1 MRVPTGQLRT
11 MRLKLGRRSALW
23 RLVRGVPRLSN
34 LVTLG
39 ACDQPGADV
48 GDFAGQALAAPRT
61 AWMSTWR
68 QIGLVSCLLAC
79 LGLETRAA
87 DPVQYNRDV
96 LPILAEHCFA
106 CHGFDKGNRK
116 AGLRLDHAAG
126 ATAKLPSDAQAIVPG
141 KPQESE
147 LVLRIT
153 STDANEIMPPA
164 ATGKK
169 LTAAQQDVLQRWIAE
184 GAKYDRHWA
193 FIPPVASEP
202 PTIEGS
208 SLAIDRFVRAKLA
221 AEQVTPSP
229 QADRA
234 TLIRRVSLDLTG
246 LPPTALEVDAFLN
259 DSRPDAYERVVD
271 RLLASEHFGERWAR
285 WWLDLAHY
293 ADSDGYLQDFLR
305 PTAWRYRQ
313 WVVDAL
319 NRDLPFD
326 QFTVEQL
333 AGDLLPDATVSQKIA
348 TGFLR
353 NTLSNREG
361 GADLEEYRVRQVV
374 DRATTV
380 GVTWMG
386 LTVGCAECHDHKF
399 DAISQREFYQFYAF
413 FNNADE
419 VNIDAPLP
427 GETEPHRVAQ
437 AIHDQKRAALLAP
450 LKQPLAELQG
460 AWEEKLLFTEAHPGA
475 DHRWDRAL
483 EVLGLVWGQ
492 GQGEG
497 QLEGLNIVKTPVDQR
512 TPAERDRL
520 QDYFLRNGSAIDPAK
535 FKEFKLGELPGQLD
549 ALAKAVPAVNRAP
562 TMTVSRRVR
571 TSRVHTRGDFRQ
583 PADEV
588 HPNTPAALPA
598 LPALP
603 EGHGQE
609 RLALAR
615 WLVSREHPLTARVTV
630 NRLWQELFGRG
641 LVLTSENFG
650 VRGDRPS
657 HPELLDWLAVR
668 FMEQHWSIKSILRD
682 MVISQTYRQSSQAR
696 PELAARDPQNV
707 WLSRQNRIRLSAE
720 MVRDSALAASGLLN
734 RTVGGP
740 SVRPP
745 QPESVSK
752 EGFDNTWEASRGAD
766 RYRRGLYTF
775 LQRTSPFAQ
784 FITFD
789 LPDSS
794 RTCTR
799 RERSNTPLQA
809 LNLLNDP
816 TFLEAAQALAQRV
829 CREERGDI
837 SKRVAQACV
846 LTLSRFPTSAESARL
861 VAYWEQ
867 QRLLF
872 RNDQQA
878 ARDLLGDM
886 TPDGDTADQAAWV
899 ALASVLLNLDESIT
913 RE

>member
-1 MRVPTGQLRT
+1 M
-11 MRLKLGRRSALW
+11 
-23 RLVRGVPRLSN
+23 
-34 LVTLG
+34 
-39 ACDQPGADV
+39 
-48 GDFAGQALAAPRT
+48 
-61 AWMSTWR
+61 
-68 QIGLVSCLLAC
+68 GLVGCLFVVCCVVEAP
-79 LGLETRAA
+79 AA
-87 DPVQYNRDV
+87 EPVQYNRDV

-116 AGLRLDHAAG
+116 AGLRLDSAAG
-126 ATAKLPSDAQAIVPG
+126 ATAKVASGVQAIVPG
-141 KPQESE
+141 QPEASE

-153 STDANEIMPPA
+153 STDANEIMPPP

-169 LTAAQQDVLQRWIAE
+169 LTAAQQDVVKRWIAE

-193 FIPPVASEP
+193 FIPPVAVEP
-202 PTIEGS
+202 PTVEGS

-221 AEQVTPSP
+221 AEQVAPSP
-229 QADRA
+229 PADRA

-326 QFTVEQL
+326 RFTIEQL
-333 AGDLLPDATVSQKIA
+333 AGDVLPEATVSQKIA

-361 GADLEEYRVRQVV
+361 GADIEEYRVRQVV

-427 GETEPHRVAQ
+427 GEDEPHRVAL
-437 AIHDQKRAALLAP
+437 AIHDQKRAELLAP
-450 LKQPLAELQG
+450 VLQPLNELQR

-475 DHRWDRAL
+475 DHKWDRAL

-497 QLEGLNIVKTPVDQR
+497 QLEGLNIVKTPVDKR
-512 TPAERDRL
+512 TPQERDRL
-520 QDYFLRNGSAIDPAK
+520 QDYFLRNGAPIDPAK
-535 FKEFKLGELPGQLD
+535 FQEWKLGELPGKLD
-549 ALAKAVPAVNRAP
+549 ALAKAVPAVSRAP
-562 TMTVSRRVR
+562 TMTVSRRFR
-571 TSRVHTRGDFRQ
+571 TSRLHTRGDFRQ

-588 HPNTPAALPA
+588 QPDTPAALPA
-598 LPALP
+598 MPAFA
-603 EGHGQE
+603 EGSGVGAE

-641 LVLTSENFG
+641 LVPTSENFG

-657 HPELLDWLAVR
+657 HPELLDWLAVNL
-668 FMEQHWSIKSILRD
+668 MDQGWSIKSILRQ
-682 MVISQTYRQSSQAR
+682 MVISQTYRQSSGAR
-696 PELAARDPQNV
+696 PELASRDPQNA
-707 WLSRQNRIRLSAE
+707 WLARQNRIRLSAE
-720 MVRDSALAASGLLN
+720 LVRDGALAASGLLS

-745 QPESVSK
+745 QPDSVSK

-775 LQRTSPFAQ
+775 IQRTSPFAQ

-816 TFLEAAQALAQRV
+816 MFIEAARALAQRV
-829 CREERGDI
+829 CREERGDTL
-837 SKRVAQACV
+837 RRLAHACL
-846 LTLSRFPTSAESARL
+846 LTLSRFPTAEES
-861 VAYWEQ
+861 
-867 QRLLF
+867 QRLLAYWAQQRDLF
-872 RNDQQA
+872 KSDPQA
-878 ARDLLGDM
+878 AKELLAEVLV
-886 TPDGDTADQAAWV
+886 DGDAAEQAAWV
-899 ALASVLLNLDESIT
+899 TLASVLLNLDESIT